1 MKVAYNLLRSSD
13 KACALIEMVIT
24 PSLAPTAPDIASLV
38 RSAVVSRAPLLDTL
52 HAEQTDCYRLFHGAV
67 EGLPGCTLD
76 RYGDLLL
83 WQTFR
88 PHPVPADT
96 LLPLL
101 HEVVADELGLSLQA
115 HWTDRRRGARMKQ
128 QAGSTAELPPDHM
141 GQELGLRYRIEVPPH
156 GRDPLLYLD
165 FRAAR
170 RWLAANSAGKDVL
183 NAFSFT
189 CGAGVSALAGGA
201 SSVTNLDFSEA
212 ALATGRLNA
221 ASNGLSTGFDTVCAD
236 ALPALRLFADLPLVQ
251 DRRRGSGRGGR
262 AGGRARG
269 RAGRGAAGGGGGGG
283 GAKQLPPIK
292 PRQFDVCVLDPPTWA
307 TSSFGAVDLVR
318 DYQALFKP
326 CVLATRPGGTV
337 LACNHVSTVAL
348 DEWVDTL
355 ERCAKKAG
363 RPLAGIEVIS
373 PEVDFPSPDGRHPLK
388 MVLARL
394 EE

>member
-1 MKVAYNLLRSSD
+1 M
-13 KACALIEMVIT
+13 
-24 PSLAPTAPDIASLV
+24 APTAPDVASLV
-38 RSAVVSRAPLLDTL
+38 RSAVVSRAPLLDAL
-52 HAEQTDCYRLFHGAV
+52 HADRTDCYRLFHGAV

-76 RYGDLLL
+76 RYGELLL

-88 PHPVPADT
+88 EHPVPADT

-101 HEVVADELGLSLQA
+101 RDVVAEELGLSFQA
-115 HWTDRRRGARMKQ
+115 HWTDRRRGARVAHQ
-128 QAGSTAELPPDHM
+128 PASGTAVAALPPDHT
-141 GQELGLRYRIEVPPH
+141 GLELGLRYRIEVPPH

-170 RWLAANSAGKDVL
+170 RWLAANSADKDVL

-189 CGAGVSALAGGA
+189 CGAGVAALAGGA

-221 ASNGLSTGFDTVCAD
+221 ETNGLSTGFDTLCAD
-236 ALPALRLFADLPLVQ
+236 ALPALRRLAGLPVVQ
-251 DRRRGSGRGGR
+251 DRRRSAQRGRGGR
-262 AGGRARG
+262 AGRARG
-269 RAGRGAAGGGGGGG
+269 RAGRGAAGGSGG

-337 LACNHVSTVAL
+337 LATNHVSTVSL
-348 DEWVDTL
+348 EEWTDTL

-373 PEVDFPSPDGRHPLK
+373 PEDDFPSPDGRHPLK
-388 MVLARL
+388 MVLATL
-394 EE
+394 EK